1 MLCDV
6 AVSVSVPC
14 DVAVSVSVPCDVAVF
29 LSLQQLPLPVAAAST
44 QRRLLGE
51 DGHRYHGPGGRS
63 RLRLRQRHR
72 LQRSVHGQAVRSVH
86 GQAVHATTVII
97 LSGFVLVV
105 LFLFFV
111 STRVIIA
118 AGSSL

>member
-1 MLCDV
+1 M
-6 AVSVSVPC
+6 
-14 DVAVSVSVPCDVAVF
+14 
-29 LSLQQLPLPVAAAST
+29 AAGST

-86 GQAVHATTVII
+86 GQAVLSVHGQAVHATTVII